1 MLTQSHV
8 IISQMVYREAK
19 RNGVELNKG
28 LYLLGNII
36 PDFNPYHKYVKHY
49 KDYSL
54 DYVYRLVNGI
64 DISNLNEAS
73 FKLGILGHYLTD
85 YFCYPH
91 NNNMTFKND
100 FKEHVIYESNL
111 NEYLKGTYKQLDTRT
126 YKFKN
131 FKSLLDGAYL
141 EYKNKKE
148 FKEDITNS
156 LWVNINLI
164 MNIEKWSL
172 SAIA

>member
-1 MLTQSHV
+1 
-8 IISQMVYREAK
+8 MVYREAK

-28 LYLLGNII
+28 LYLLGNLL

-54 DYVYRLVNGI
+54 DYVHRLVNGI

-100 FKEHVIYESNL
+100 FKEEDMQRAMPLIAVLVVITLVSA
-111 NEYLKGTYKQLDTRT
+111 
-126 YKFKN
+126 
-131 FKSLLDGAYL
+131 LL
-141 EYKNKKE
+141 
-148 FKEDITNS
+148 TN
-156 LWVNINLI
+156 
-164 MNIEKWSL
+164 M
-172 SAIA
+172 

>member
-1 MLTQSHV
+1 
-8 IISQMVYREAK
+8 
-19 RNGVELNKG
+19 
-28 LYLLGNII
+28 
-36 PDFNPYHKYVKHY
+36 
-49 KDYSL
+49 
-54 DYVYRLVNGI
+54 
-64 DISNLNEAS
+64 
-73 FKLGILGHYLTD
+73 
-85 YFCYPH
+85 
-91 NNNMTFKND
+91 MTFKND

-111 NEYLKGTYKQLDTRT
+111 NNYLKGSYKQIDTRT

-131 FKSLLDGAYL
+131 FKSLLEGAYL